1 MNQENIELKDF
12 KKVGEI
18 LKQKREEHSYT
29 LEHVAEITRIT
40 LSNLRFIEEGNTEM
54 LPALVFV
61 RGFVRNYANL
71 LGLDSDWMVEV
82 LNRIYE
88 QSEGIEKYDDD
99 SYSGTKSG
107 GSDKTYLTL
116 AVGILVILI
125 VAAVFSFGINS
136 SKDDSIE
143 VIEAIEAPKAN
154 AVQAKATI
162 ESSVISPL
170 NLVLMSNSSDWVYL
184 VVDAKKT
191 LEVQLEPNKKYEWPA
206 NEGYELTMTTGA
218 SAKVYL
224 NGEELEIKQDQK
236 DQLYEVKLNK
246 FSLTQMNNQTQ

>member
-40 LSNLRFIEEGNTEM
+40 LSNLRYIEEGNTEM

-88 QSEGIEKYDDD
+88 QGEGLEKNDDD
-99 SYSGTKSG
+99 SYSGTNTGS
-107 GSDKTYLTL
+107 SDKTYLGI
-116 AVGILVILI
+116 AIGILVVF
-125 VAAVFSFGINS
+125 VAAGVFSFGINS
-136 SKDDSIE
+136 SKDDTIE
-143 VIEAIEAPKAN
+143 VIEAIEAPKSGPA
-154 AVQAKATI
+154 QAKATL
-162 ESSVISPL
+162 ESTVISPL
-170 NLVLMSNSSDWVYL
+170 NLVLMSNSSDWVFL
-184 VVDAKKT
+184 VIDGKKAK
-191 LEVQLEPNKKYEWPA
+191 EVQLEPNKKYEWPA
-206 NEGYELTMTTGA
+206 NEGYELTMTTGS

-224 NGEELEIKQDQK
+224 NGEELEIKKEQK
-236 DQLYEVKLNK
+236 ELLYEVKLNK
-246 FSLTQMNNQTQ
+246 FSLTQMNNQAQ